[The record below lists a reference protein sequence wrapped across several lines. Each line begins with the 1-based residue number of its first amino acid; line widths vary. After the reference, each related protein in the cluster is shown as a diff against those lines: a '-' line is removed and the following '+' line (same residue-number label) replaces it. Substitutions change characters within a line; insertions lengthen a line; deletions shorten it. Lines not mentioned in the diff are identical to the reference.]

1 MKLLIIGWKITLN
14 CGKSQVNKQV
24 RLERVNILTYI
35 QGDPALYPID
45 WSPDKIQ
52 EFKQTLLS
60 WYDATKRD
68 LPWRNTND
76 PYKIWV
82 SEIMLQQTQVITVI
96 PYYER
101 FIETLPTIQ
110 DLAQAD
116 EDVLLS
122 LWQGLGYYSR
132 VRNMQVAAKQVMENF
147 HGEMPRTMKE
157 LLTLKGIGP
166 YTAAAIGSIAFGL
179 VEPAIDGNLMRVTAR
194 LFELEADIAQVKS
207 RKLFAAIL
215 YQLIDSNR
223 PGDFNQAL
231 MDLGATIMTPANLTP
246 EANPLK
252 AFDQSYQNGTAH
264 LYPVKKKKTKAT
276 QHQLLAYIVQNSQGD
291 WLVRKH
297 EEGEL
302 LTGLWHF
309 PMIEQTLVMEAASA
323 EELVEPFKDWWS
335 EQLDATDVEK
345 TIDLEETGF
354 AINQQLMPFGDV
366 EGTTLLPIVKH
377 VFSHR
382 IWDLQLVPIIM
393 TGIETLPFD
402 SELMRWQKPKEIRDL
417 PVSTL
422 QQKLLLALENYL

>member
-1 MKLLIIGWKITLN
+1 MN
-14 CGKSQVNKQV
+14 V
-24 RLERVNILTYI
+24 LTYI

-52 EFKQTLLS
+52 DFKQTLLK

-68 LPWRNTND
+68 LPWRNTHN
-76 PYKIWV
+76 PYYIWV
-82 SEIMLQQTQVITVI
+82 SEIMLQQTQVVTVI

-101 FIETLPTIQ
+101 FIATLPTID
-110 DLAQAD
+110 DLATAD
-116 EDVLLS
+116 EELLLG

-132 VRNMQVAAKQVMENF
+132 VRNMQVAAKQIVDQFN
-147 HGEMPRTMKE
+147 GEMPRTMKE

-194 LFELEADIAQVKS
+194 LFELDADISQPKS

-215 YQLIDSNR
+215 YQLIDSDR

-246 EANPLK
+246 EDNPLK
-252 AFDQSYQNGTAH
+252 AFDLSYQHGTAH
-264 LYPVKKKKTKAT
+264 LYPVKKKKVKAT
-276 QHQLLAYIVQNSQGD
+276 EHYLLAYIVQNTQGD
-291 WLVRKH
+291 WLIRKH

-323 EELVEPFKDWWS
+323 EELVEPFNDWWS
-335 EQLDATDVEK
+335 ELLNNTDEAQVI
-345 TIDLEETGF
+345 TFETSNLK
-354 AINQQLMPFGDV
+354 INQQMLPFGEI
-366 EGTTLLPIVKH
+366 EGAALLPTVKH
-377 VFSHR
+377 IFSHR
-382 IWDLQLVPIIM
+382 IWHLQLVPILM
-393 TGIETLPFD
+393 TGEDRLPVA
-402 SELMRWQKPKEIRDL
+402 SGTMRWQKPKAIRDL
-417 PVSTL
+417 PISTL

>member
-1 MKLLIIGWKITLN
+1 M
-14 CGKSQVNKQV
+14 
-24 RLERVNILTYI
+24 YI
-35 QGDPALYPID
+35 QGDPALYPLD

-52 EFKQTLLS
+52 EFKETVLK

-76 PYKIWV
+76 PYRIWV
-82 SEIMLQQTQVITVI
+82 SEIMLQQTQVVTVI

-110 DLAQAD
+110 ALAAA
-116 EDVLLS
+116 EEAVLLG
-122 LWQGLGYYSR
+122 LWHGLGYYSR
-132 VRNMQVAAKQVMENF
+132 VRNMQVAAQQVVENF
-147 HGEMPRTMKE
+147 NGAMPETMKE

-194 LFELEADIAQVKS
+194 LFELDADITQAKS

-215 YQLIDSNR
+215 YQLIDQKR

-276 QHQLLAYIVQNSQGD
+276 QHQLLAYVVQNSQGD
-291 WLVRKH
+291 WLMRKH
-297 EEGEL
+297 QEGEL

-309 PMIEQTLVMEAASA
+309 PIIEQSIVMEAATA
-323 EELVEPFKDWWS
+323 EELLDPFKDWWGDY
-335 EQLDATDVEK
+335 LD
-345 TIDLEETGF
+345 TIDETQALQLEDAEL
-354 AINQQLMPFGDV
+354 ALNPDLMPFSNEDS
-366 EGTTLLPIVKH
+366 TALLPKVKH
-377 VFSHR
+377 VFTHR
-382 IWDLQLVPIIM
+382 VWHLQLVPITISD
-393 TGIETLPFD
+393 TEAISFD
-402 SELMRWQKPKEIRDL
+402 PEEMRWQKPKAIRDL

>member
-1 MKLLIIGWKITLN
+1 MN
-14 CGKSQVNKQV
+14 V
-24 RLERVNILTYI
+24 LTYI
-35 QGDPALYPID
+35 QGDPALYKIA
-45 WSPDKIQ
+45 WSAEKIQ
-52 EFKQTLLS
+52 EFKQTLLN

-101 FIETLPTIQ
+101 FIETLPTVY
-110 DLAQAD
+110 DLAQTD
-116 EDVLLS
+116 EEVLLN

-132 VRNMQVAAKQVMENF
+132 VRNMQVAAKQVLEHYN
-147 HGEMPRTMKE
+147 GEMPRTMKE
-157 LLTLKGIGP
+157 LLSLKGIGP

-194 LFELEADIAQVKS
+194 LFELDVDIAQAKS
-207 RKLFAAIL
+207 RKIFAAIL
-215 YQLIDSNR
+215 YQLIDSDR

-246 EANPLK
+246 EENPLK
-252 AFDQSYQNGTAH
+252 SFDQSYQNGTAH

-276 QHQLLAYIVQNSQGD
+276 QHQLLAYIVENEQGE
-291 WLVRKH
+291 WLIRKH

-309 PMIEQTLVMEAASA
+309 PLIEQTVVMEAASA
-323 EELVEPFKDWWS
+323 EEVVEPFKDWWGDLLDEIDKEKSS
-335 EQLDATDVEK
+335 E
-345 TIDLEETGF
+345 LESFEIS
-354 AINQQLMPFGDV
+354 INQQLMPFGDA
-366 EGTTLLPIVKH
+366 ESTTLLPTVKH

-382 IWDLQLVPIIM
+382 IWHLQLVPLVISRTDTIRLDL
-393 TGIETLPFD
+393 ER
-402 SELMRWQKPKEIRDL
+402 MRWQKPKEIRDL

>member
-1 MKLLIIGWKITLN
+1 M
-14 CGKSQVNKQV
+14 
-24 RLERVNILTYI
+24 
-35 QGDPALYPID
+35 QGDPELYPIA
-45 WSPDKIQ
+45 WSTDKIEQ
-52 EFKQTLLS
+52 FRHTLLS

-68 LPWRNTND
+68 LPWRHTKD

-110 DLAQAD
+110 ALALAD
-116 EDVLLS
+116 EELLLS

-132 VRNMQVAAKQVMENF
+132 VRNMQVAAKQVVENYQ
-147 HGEMPRTMKE
+147 GVMPQTMKE

-194 LFELEADIAQVKS
+194 LFELDADISQAKS

-215 YQLIDSNR
+215 YQLIDSKR

-246 EANPLK
+246 EENPLK

-276 QHQLLAYIVQNSQGD
+276 QHQMLAYIVQNTHGD

-297 EEGEL
+297 EESEL

-309 PMIEQTLVMEAASA
+309 PLIEQTVVMEAAST
-323 EELVEPFKDWWS
+323 EELIEPFKEWWG
-335 EQLDATDVEK
+335 ELLDEVDEFGNMT
-345 TIDLEETGF
+345 LED
-354 AINQQLMPFGDV
+354 ADISINQALMPFSDAQS
-366 EGTTLLPIVKH
+366 TALLPTVKH

-382 IWDLQLVPIIM
+382 IWHLQLVPILM
-393 TGIETLPFD
+393 TDSDTLPID
-402 SELMRWQKPKEIRDL
+402 SEWLRWQKPKEIRDL